1 MVIKNGWKINKV
13 IMNKKRFYYDEKF
26 LGSRPGRPI
35 RLLAEYLSPL
45 ESFKKYKINSTVVF
59 FGSARIKDDN
69 STSIN
74 KYYDKAR
81 KLAYKITEWNLE
93 KFNGE
98 RFIVASGAGP
108 GIMEAANQGANE
120 ANGKTVGLGISLP
133 FEQTNNKWITKGL
146 DFVFH
151 YFFMRK
157 FWFIYLTKG
166 IVVWPGGLGTLD
178 ELFEVL
184 TLIQTKKIKRNIPI
198 VLFGKNF
205 WNGLINW
212 DKLVENK
219 VISRE
224 DLDLFVIL
232 DSVDETFEYLK
243 NNVDM

>member
-1 MVIKNGWKINKV
+1 
-13 IMNKKRFYYDEKF
+13 MNKKRFYYDEKF

-81 KLAYKITEWNLE
+81 KLASKITEWNLD

-98 RFIVASGAGP
+98 RFIIASGAGP

-243 NNVDM
+243 NNMDM